1 MELKSADKQEGDE
14 IMFLLLAKKINE
26 SEFEV
31 FRVSKSLV
39 FLAPRAHLQDPELCS
54 CHIHNGGWT
63 PPPHL

>member
-1 MELKSADKQEGDE
+1 MELKSAGKQEGDE

-39 FLAPRAHLQDPELCS
+39 PSASGTLAGPRIVFMSHN
-54 CHIHNGGWT
+54 NGGWT